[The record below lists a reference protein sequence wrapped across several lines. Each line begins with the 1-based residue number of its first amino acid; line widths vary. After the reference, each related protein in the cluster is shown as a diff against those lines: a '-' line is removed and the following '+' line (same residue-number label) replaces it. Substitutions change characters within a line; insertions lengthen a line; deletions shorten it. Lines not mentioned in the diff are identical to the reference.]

1 MNCFSRD
8 NISVSCCNYR
18 TCYTYIILRIQ
29 HRIGCVYIAFYIYFT
44 SSIYTCICV
53 RINCTSNRH
62 ILCRFKS
69 YIACRR
75 GDFRALGHINI
86 RLLIHDTDGA
96 SCLQLI
102 RHLNLI
108 QAAAAIAV
116 IGDAQRALH
125 NITASAYGQC
135 LRILTISTAYGDVT
149 NIGINIYIHKT
160 IALAIQ
166 GYVAID
172 CSCAQCIHVKNK
184 AICCFRNTAAD
195 SNAQRSFF
203 CGQATLCQR
212 NTSTCF
218 NVCAICIDDST
229 ILSISSVCNNLQ
241 LAIIILRLS
250 LNIATIQCNLLCCD
264 IDTIAAHL
272 HIVLHGEAIASIN
285 VCAANLHT
293 AIGEQHIVGCIY
305 IQCAANFEIASTLGE
320 VCHIGNCAL
329 RANFTTINGCIA
341 SIYLQ
346 LIINIQFIATECEIF
361 LRSDCCVVRANLT
374 TINGCI
380 ISIKLQC
387 SSCSNTA
394 TTLLIIATCSY
405 S

>member
-1 MNCFSRD
+1 MLCHNNCFLSID
-8 NISVSCCNYR
+8 SSTFVDKVFSCLKACFLR
-18 TCYTYIILRIQ
+18 SSYIIDCDIGVSLQ
-29 HRIGCVYIAFYIYFT
+29 HRIGCVYIACYIYCT
-44 SSIYTCICV
+44 TSIYTCICT
-53 RINCTSNRH
+53 RIHCTGDGH
-62 ILCRFKS
+62 ILRRVKS

-108 QAAAAIAV
+108 QAAAAITV
-116 IGDAQRALH
+116 ISDAQRALH

-149 NIGINIYIHKT
+149 NIGINIYTHKT

-166 GYVAID
+166 GDVTID
-172 CSCAQCIHVKNK
+172 CSCTQCIHIKNI

-203 CGQATLCQR
+203 CSQATLCQR

-229 ILSISSVCNNLQ
+229 ILSISSACNNLQ

-264 IDTIAAHL
+264 IDTIATHL

-293 AIGEQHIVGCIY
+293 ATGQQHIVVCIH
-305 IQCAANFEIASTLGE
+305 IQCVANFEIACTLGE
-320 VCHIGNCAL
+320 VYHIGNCAL
-329 RANFTTINGCIA
+329 RANFATINGCIA
-341 SIYLQ
+341 SIEFQ
-346 LIINIQFIATECEIF
+346 FFSNI
-361 LRSDCCVVRANLT
+361 
-374 TINGCI
+374 
-380 ISIKLQC
+380 
-387 SSCSNTA
+387 
-394 TTLLIIATCSY
+394 
-405 S
+405 